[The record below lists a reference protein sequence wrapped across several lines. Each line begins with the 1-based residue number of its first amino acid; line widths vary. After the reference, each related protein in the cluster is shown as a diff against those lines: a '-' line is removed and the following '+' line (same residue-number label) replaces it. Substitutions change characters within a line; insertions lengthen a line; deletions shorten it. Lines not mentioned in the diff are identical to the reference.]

1 MSHVRTLITSPII
14 AMALLAAS
22 ACMPLVNL
30 PGKQVTEAKIDHD
43 RFVTSDGVALP
54 LRSWFPAKDS
64 PIKAVII
71 ALHGFN
77 DYSNFF
83 ASSGTFLS
91 RYGIAS
97 YAYDQRGFGAA
108 PGRGLW
114 SGTAAYT
121 GDLASF
127 VKVLRKRHP
136 GLPLYVLGDSMGGAV
151 TIAAMTGNAPPDV
164 NGVILVAP
172 AVWGRDAMPWYQR
185 WLLAVAS
192 HTVPWME
199 LAGKSLNIV
208 PSDNTPMLRALG
220 RDPLVIKGTRIDTM
234 HGLTDLMDEALLRA
248 ERLRL
253 PTLIQYGKNDQ
264 IIPKEPVLKI
274 LKKMSGNT
282 RPAFYEHGYH
292 MLLRDLQ
299 GEQPLT
305 DIATWI
311 ADRTALL
318 PYGRSSWQ

>member
-1 MSHVRTLITSPII
+1 MSYVRTAITSIVI
-14 AMALLAAS
+14 ATALFAVS
-22 ACMPLVNL
+22 ACMPLVNH
-30 PGKQVTEAKIDHD
+30 PGKQVAEARIDHD

-54 LRSWFPAKDS
+54 LRSWFPANNA
-64 PIKAVII
+64 PVKAVIV

-97 YAYDQRGFGAA
+97 YAYDQRGFGGA

-127 VKVLRKRHP
+127 VKVIRKLHP
-136 GLPLYVLGDSMGGAV
+136 GVPLYVLGDSMGGAV
-151 TIAAMTGNAPPDV
+151 TIVAMTEKAPPEVD
-164 NGVILVAP
+164 GVVLVAP
-172 AVWGRDAMPWYQR
+172 AVWGREAMPWYQR

-199 LAGKSLNIV
+199 LTGKSLRIE

-248 ERLRL
+248 DQLRL
-253 PTLIQYGKNDQ
+253 PALIQYGKNDQ
-264 IIPKEPVLKI
+264 IIPKEPVLNI

-282 RPAFYEHGYH
+282 RSAIYERGYH

-299 GEQPLT
+299 GEQPLA
-305 DIATWI
+305 DIAAWI
-311 ADRTALL
+311 ADRTAPLI
-318 PYGRSSWQ
+318 YGRSSWQ

>member
-1 MSHVRTLITSPII
+1 MSHARTAIAAILIT
-14 AMALLAAS
+14 ATLLVTA
-22 ACMPLVNL
+22 ACMPLVNH
-30 PGKQVTEAKIDHD
+30 PGKQVADARIERD

-54 LRSWFPAKDS
+54 LRSWFPANNA
-64 PIKAVII
+64 PVRAVVI

-83 ASSGTFLS
+83 ASSGIFLG
-91 RYGIAS
+91 RHGIAS
-97 YAYDQRGFGAA
+97 YAYDQRGFGGA

-114 SGTAAYT
+114 WGTAAYT

-127 VKVLRKRHP
+127 VKVVRKLHP

-151 TIAAMTGNAPPDV
+151 TIVAMTEKAPPDV
-164 NGVILVAP
+164 DGVILVAP
-172 AVWGRDAMPWYQR
+172 AVWGREAMPWYQR

-199 LAGKSLNIV
+199 LTGKSLHIV

-220 RDPLVIKGTRIDTM
+220 RDPLVIKGTRIDTV

-248 ERLRL
+248 DQLRL

-264 IIPKEPVLKI
+264 IIPKEPVFKV
-274 LKKMSGNT
+274 LKKMPVTT
-282 RPAFYEHGYH
+282 RPAIYEQGYH
-292 MLLRDLQ
+292 MLLRDLH

-305 DIATWI
+305 DIAKWI
-311 ADRTALL
+311 ADPAAPLT
-318 PYGRSSWQ
+318 YGRNSWR